1 MEINKDILYGT
12 LGDRVRALIFDMV
25 VIAGLGVATALILDG
40 FENVPDYVRGLIF
53 ILIFFLYDPVM
64 ISSFGGTI
72 GHLSKDIRVRRES
85 DNTKKILLPV
95 AIVRFAVK
103 LLLGTISLLTVTG
116 NIKGKAIH
124 DSVAGSVV
132 VKV

>member
-1 MEINKDILYGT
+1 MEDSSVTEYGT

-40 FENVPDYVRGLIF
+40 LENVPDYVRGLIF
-53 ILIFFLYDPVM
+53 ILIFFLYDPIM

-72 GHLSKDIRVRRES
+72 GHFSKDIRVRRES
-85 DNTKKILLPV
+85 DNTKRLSLPM

-103 LLLGTISLLTVTG
+103 IVLGTISLLTVTG
-116 NIKGKAIH
+116 NVKSKAIH
-124 DSVAGSVV
+124 DSIAGSVV
-132 VKV
+132 IKA